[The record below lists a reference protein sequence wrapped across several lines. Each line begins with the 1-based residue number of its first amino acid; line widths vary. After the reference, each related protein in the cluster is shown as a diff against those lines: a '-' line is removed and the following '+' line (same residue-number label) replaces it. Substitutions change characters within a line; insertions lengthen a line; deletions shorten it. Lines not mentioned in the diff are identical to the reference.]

1 MLIVGLTG
9 GIASGKSLVARM
21 LERKGALVLDADAI
35 AREVVAPGAPAWR
48 EIVDWLGESI
58 LLADGSIDRGR
69 LGRLVFSDAAAR
81 QKLNAIVHPR
91 VGQEL
96 IDRTGAIERR
106 NPGAVLVYDVPLLIE
121 AGMQQHV
128 DRVLLVY
135 VTPEIQLQRLQRRDK
150 LTRDEALAR
159 VKAQMPLEEKKNYAH
174 TVIDNNGTIRQTARQ
189 VARFWADLVRSR

>member
-1 MLIVGLTG
+1 MIIVGLTG
-9 GIASGKSLVARM
+9 GIASGKSVVARM
-21 LERKGALVLDADAI
+21 LARKGALVLDADAI
-35 AREVVAPGAPAWR
+35 ARDLVAPGTPAWR
-48 EIVDWLGESI
+48 EIVDWLGKSM
-58 LLADGSIDRGR
+58 LLGDGSIDRAR
-69 LGRLVFSDAAAR
+69 LGKLVFDDAAAR

-96 IDRTGAIERR
+96 AARTHAIRRR

-121 AGMQQHV
+121 AGMQQLV

-159 VKAQMPLEEKKNYAH
+159 VNAQMPLAEKKNYAH

-189 VARFWADLVRSR
+189 VQRFWADLM